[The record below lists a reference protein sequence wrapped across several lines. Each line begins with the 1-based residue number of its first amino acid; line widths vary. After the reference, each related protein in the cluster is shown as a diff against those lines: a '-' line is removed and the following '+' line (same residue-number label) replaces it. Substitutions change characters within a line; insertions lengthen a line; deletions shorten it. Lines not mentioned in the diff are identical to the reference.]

1 MPRWSRT
8 TLYTAV
14 ALVGAGFL
22 LIGLA
27 WNGAAEKDFI
37 QGQFP
42 YLISGGLT
50 GLGLVLAGLVVVIVH
65 SSRRDTGAL
74 VNKLDQLIEA
84 VNDLAARQAGA
95 GSAPPGP
102 TAVPGAQEMV
112 LAGARTYHRP
122 GCRVVE
128 GRDGLQPMAEAV
140 AAARGLAACRIC
152 QPTGQQS
159 A

>member
-1 MPRWSRT
+1 MPGWSRSA
-8 TLYTAV
+8 LYTAV
-14 ALVGAGFL
+14 ALIGGGFL

-50 GLGLVLAGLVVVIVH
+50 GLALVLAGLALVVVH
-65 SSRRDTGAL
+65 SSRRDSAAL
-74 VNKLDQLIEA
+74 ADKLDQLIDA
-84 VNDLAARQAGA
+84 VNDLAVRQAA
-95 GSAPPGP
+95 AAPGP
-102 TAVPGAQEMV
+102 TAVPGAEETV
-112 LAGARTYHRP
+112 LAGTRTYHRP

-128 GRDGLQPMAEAV
+128 GRDGLQPMSEAV
-140 AAARGLAACRIC
+140 AEARGLAACRIC
-152 QPTGQQS
+152 DPTGRQT